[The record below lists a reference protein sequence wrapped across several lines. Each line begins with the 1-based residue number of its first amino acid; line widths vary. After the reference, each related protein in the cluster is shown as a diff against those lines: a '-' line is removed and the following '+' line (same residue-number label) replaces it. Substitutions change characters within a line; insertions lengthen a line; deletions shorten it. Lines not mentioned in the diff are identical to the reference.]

1 MSSNNQSNVD
11 DSWIN
16 FLTTVEADK
25 LPHAFLI
32 NGEAEDSGEALGKAI
47 TELLL
52 CPSSFKPCQNCK
64 SCKLRLASNHPD
76 LKILDRGDDRQIKV
90 EKVRDVIDWATKSS
104 VLGGIKLCLICAADD
119 LNVQAQNALLKV
131 LEEPPKGT
139 FFCLVSNRPLSLLP
153 TVRSRCQTY
162 KLKLPFDDTESFAN
176 PGKREVYD
184 SVALIEKH
192 LSSSSKKGGG
202 VPDNFETESEKVRDL
217 ICSIIHGSISPFS
230 GAGEIDRLS
239 KSDSLRVLYKVT
251 FDAMVIQKVGLEEI
265 KYPSL
270 LKASEL
276 LSLKANFDELTDI
289 VSLVHQ
295 GISMSRGFSN
305 INQSKST
312 ERICSYIS
320 NL

>member
-1 MSSNNQSNVD
+1 MSSNISSNGD

-16 FLTTVEADK
+16 FLTTVEANK

-32 NGEAEDSGEALGKAI
+32 NGEAEDSVEAVGKAI

-90 EKVRDVIDWATKSS
+90 EKVRDVIDWATNSS
-104 VLGGIKLCLICAADD
+104 VLGGIKLCLICAAED

-162 KLKLPFDDTESFAN
+162 KLKLPESFTN
-176 PGKREVYD
+176 PGKREVDD

-192 LSSSSKKGGG
+192 VSSSSKKGGG
-202 VPDNFETESEKVRDL
+202 VLDNFEAESEKVRDL
-217 ICSIIHGSISPFS
+217 ICSILDGSISPFL
-230 GAGEIDRLS
+230 GAGEIDRLT
-239 KSDSLRVLYKVT
+239 KSDSLSVLYKVT

-270 LKASEL
+270 FKASEL
-276 LSLKANFDELTDI
+276 LSLNAKFDELADI

-305 INQSKST
+305 INQSKLT

>member
-1 MSSNNQSNVD
+1 MSSNIPSNGD
-11 DSWIN
+11 GSWIN
-16 FLTTVEADK
+16 FLTTVEAKK

-32 NGEAEDSGEALGKAI
+32 NAEAEDSGEAVGKAI
-47 TELLL
+47 TERLL
-52 CPSSFKPCQNCK
+52 CTSSFKPCQNCK

-139 FFCLVSNRPLSLLP
+139 FFCLVSNRPSSLLP

-162 KLKLPFDDTESFAN
+162 KLKLPFDNTESFTN
-176 PGKREVYD
+176 LEKREVD
-184 SVALIEKH
+184 ASVAQIEKQVP
-192 LSSSSKKGGG
+192 SSSKKGGE
-202 VPDNFETESEKVRDL
+202 VLDNFEAESEKVRDL
-217 ICSIIHGSISPFS
+217 ICAIIDGSISPFL
-230 GAGEIDRLS
+230 GAEEIDRLS
-239 KSDSLRVLYKVT
+239 KSESLSVLYKVI
-251 FDAMVIQKVGLEEI
+251 FDAMVIQKVSLKEI

-270 LKASEL
+270 FKASEL
-276 LSLKANFDELTDI
+276 LSLNATFDELADM

-305 INQSKST
+305 INHPKLT
-312 ERICSYIS
+312 ERICNYIS